1 MNKQRASYHID
12 NIDHLD
18 LALLPKDRK
27 IILEMHRMYQETTA
41 LFPKYNA
48 SSKQEQLVYSQEM
61 IKQYA
66 LMGKKMQAFFRDE
79 KKTTIYPFST
89 PQIEHGAASRIIAKL
104 RDINT
109 QNAEFVYYTQRAYE
123 ILFQLLFSYP
133 ARDQRNHFY
142 IKTPVTHPTQSVAV
156 HKLPDIDDN
165 LQHTVMCVMLRGSL
179 LPSMIISKEIEEYS
193 STGYVT
199 PFMLF
204 DIKRKEHA
212 DGIRYML
219 DLEHSYFNMDVLSDK
234 ILIFADPMNATAGS
248 FITVVQYLLNNGV
261 RPKKIIFLN
270 IISSI
275 KGALRVIRNIENIN
289 QYVLWMDPSLNDRG
303 YIVPGLGDAGD
314 RLNGKDPPRLKRNV
328 VELIADYGS
337 AIANL
342 YRSQIRAIETT
353 VLR

>member
-1 MNKQRASYHID
+1 ME
-12 NIDHLD
+12 
-18 LALLPKDRK
+18 KDKR
-27 IILEMHRMYQETTA
+27 IISEMHQMYQETAA
-41 LFPKYNA
+41 LFPKNNA
-48 SSKQEQLVYSQEM
+48 SFEPEQQSYTQEI

-66 LMGKKMQAFFRDE
+66 LMGKKMQAFFKDE
-79 KKTTIYPFST
+79 EQTTIYSFSV
-89 PQIEHGAASRIIAKL
+89 PRVEHGAVSRIIAKL
-104 RDINT
+104 RDVNT

-133 ARDQRNHFY
+133 ARDQKNYFF
-142 IKTPVTHPTQSVAV
+142 IKTPVTHPSQSVAV
-156 HKLPDIDDN
+156 HKLPDIDSN
-165 LQHTVMCVMLRGSL
+165 LHNTVMCVMLRGAL

-193 STGYVT
+193 SKGYVT

-204 DIKRKEHA
+204 DIKRHESVN
-212 DGIRYML
+212 GIRYTL
-219 DLEHSYFNMDVLSDK
+219 DLKHSYFDK
-234 ILIFADPMNATAGS
+234 DTLNDKVLIFADPMNATSGS
-248 FITVVQYLLNNGV
+248 FITLVQYLLNNNI
-261 RPKKIIFLN
+261 RPRKIIFLN

-275 KGALRVIRNIENIN
+275 KGALRVIRNIENIH
-289 QYVLWMDPSLNDRG
+289 QYVLWMDPSLNNTG

-314 RLNGKDPPRLKRNV
+314 RLNGKDPSGSKRNV